1 MKISSISWVLGVES
15 VFFFVGFLS
24 MGLNLGREKK
34 IEVGVSERV
43 FRGVWGVRFLLGEIC
58 EAFESSAVAWILAG
72 FWEWVEFCTG

>member
-1 MKISSISWVLGVES
+1 
-15 VFFFVGFLS
+15 

-58 EAFESSAVAWILAG
+58 ETFESSAVAWILAG
-72 FWEWVEFCTG
+72 FWEWA